1 MWVIRLQFVAL
12 ALAAGGMTG
21 LHAQNHVSVTDG
33 TKSYDNSAFV
43 QYPPGQIIVA
53 DAAPSP
59 KTTPPPAPEV
69 FEVTTEMVTI
79 EGEGIGLF
87 RKTDGE
93 PQPGVLT
100 LMTTRIG
107 NVVYFF
113 QLSNQAGKIMDTHRM
128 DGREAAVDLSKNV
141 PGTYFLKVIAIWH
154 YGHLIENKRDVR
166 TFRIIKK
173 WNTEQETGTTTN

>member
-1 MWVIRLQFVAL
+1 MWMIRLQFVAM

-21 LHAQNHVSVTDG
+21 LHAQDHVSVTDG

-43 QYPPGQIIVA
+43 QYPPGQIIIA

-69 FEVTTEMVTI
+69 FEITTEMVTI

-87 RKTDGE
+87 RKTDDE

-107 NVVYFF
+107 NVVYFS
-113 QLSNQAGKIMDTHRM
+113 QLSDQVGKILDTHRI
-128 DGREAAVDLSKNV
+128 DDRETTVDLSANV
-141 PGTYFLKVIAIWH
+141 PGTYFLKVIGIWH
-154 YGHLIENKRDVR
+154 YGHYIENKRDIR

-173 WNTEQETGTTTN
+173 RNTEQEPGTERD